1 MVKKILLILLTVIL
15 ASACFTV
22 TACKK
27 TPTYTITFDT
37 DGGSTVKEQKV
48 EEGAK
53 VSKPADPTRVGH
65 EFENW
70 YLANTQ
76 TPFDFDNTLVN
87 QDMTIKAKWN
97 VNQYSIS
104 FDTDGGNP
112 LTIDTI
118 TKDFGSTVSQPNA
131 PTKRGYTFRGWFEEG
146 AEAPYVFNK
155 IEARNVS
162 LKAKWE
168 VRKYSIIFDSDGGTK
183 VETITKLFG
192 EKVEKPADPIKEGYT
207 FEGWYEATSL
217 FAYTFNTIEAREVSL
232 KAVWSIN
239 QYTINF
245 NSNGGTSVKPITQDY
260 GTTVLA
266 PTNPTKTGYTFAG
279 WYEDGKTNAYA
290 FNKIEA
296 RNVSLK
302 AKWIANQYS
311 ITFDSDG
318 GTPVGKITQNFGTS
332 VVAPA
337 NPTKPGFNFLGWF
350 ESGNTSA
357 YVFNTIEARNIALKA
372 RWGETQ
378 EYSIIFDSDG
388 GSPVETIIKRAGL
401 SISAP
406 TSPTKTG
413 YTFDGWFEDGNTNSY
428 LFNTM
433 EERNI
438 VLKAKWKIN
447 QYSITFNSNGGSVV
461 DKITQNYN
469 TTVAK
474 PADPTRDGYV
484 FLGWF
489 EDGKETAYEFNRVEA
504 RNVILIA
511 KWGELSG
518 VITLDKNLEGQEA
531 IGFTE
536 GTISPYIGQEIV
548 LPELRVVFGYKF
560 LGWKNLKTNQMLE
573 KVDGEYKITHNGTDV
588 TYQAQW
594 QKTSL
599 DSDII

>member
-1 MVKKILLILLTVIL
+1 M
-15 ASACFTV
+15 
-22 TACKK
+22 
-27 TPTYTITFDT
+27 
-37 DGGSTVKEQKV
+37 
-48 EEGAK
+48 
-53 VSKPADPTRVGH
+53 
-65 EFENW
+65 
-70 YLANTQ
+70 
-76 TPFDFDNTLVN
+76 
-87 QDMTIKAKWN
+87 
-97 VNQYSIS
+97 
-104 FDTDGGNP
+104 
-112 LTIDTI
+112 
-118 TKDFGSTVSQPNA
+118 
-131 PTKRGYTFRGWFEEG
+131 
-146 AEAPYVFNK
+146 
-155 IEARNVS
+155 
-162 LKAKWE
+162 
-168 VRKYSIIFDSDGGTK
+168 
-183 VETITKLFG
+183 
-192 EKVEKPADPIKEGYT
+192 
-207 FEGWYEATSL
+207 

-560 LGWKNLKTNQMLE
+560 LGWKNLKTNQML
-573 KVDGEYKITHNGTDV
+573 I
-588 TYQAQW
+588 
-594 QKTSL
+594 SR
-599 DSDII
+599 